1 MRVLIAGSSGL
12 LGSALVA
19 TLRDSGHDVRRLV
32 RRPAR
37 AADEHSWDPPAGRI
51 DDRAFEDVTTVV
63 NLCGSPMGLRW
74 SAARK
79 QMIRDSRIEPTEVLA
94 EAVAEYRIPA
104 LVNASGIGYYGD
116 TGDAVVTEESPRGA
130 GFLAELCEAWEA
142 ATAPAAEAGSRVV
155 NLRTG
160 LVLSKDGLLG
170 PLKPLF
176 WLGLGG
182 RLGDGRQYMPW
193 ISLRDHV
200 SAMRFL
206 IEHETLSGPVNVCNP
221 EPATNAEFTRA
232 LGHALRRP
240 APWWVPGFALRTAL
254 GEVADEMALISQRA
268 VPAVLE
274 KAGFTFVHTD
284 LDGALAVAL

>member
-94 EAVAEYRIPA
+94 EAVAEYRIPT

-116 TGDAVVTEESPRGA
+116 TGDTVVTETAPRGQ

-142 ATAPAAEAGSRVV
+142 ATAPATEAGSRVV

-160 LVLSKDGLLG
+160 LVLSKEGLLG

-182 RLGDGRQYMPW
+182 KLGDGKQYMPW

-232 LGHALRRP
+232 MGHALRRP
-240 APWWVPGFALRTAL
+240 APWWAPGFALRAAL

-284 LDGALAVAL
+284 LEGALAVAL